1 MGKNKNGLT
10 DEELKAEREREV
22 KKENLPRKLIKAIF
36 EELGPE
42 GVSVEDIEEIT
53 SEMHSYMKRL
63 RIVPQD

>member
-1 MGKNKNGLT
+1 MIVLKNGIT
-10 DEELKAEREREV
+10 EEELKAEEERAK
-22 KKENLPRKLIKAIF
+22 KKENLPRKLIKTII

-53 SEMHSYMKRL
+53 SEMNSFMKHL

>member
-1 MGKNKNGLT
+1 MAENKNIMT
-10 DEELKAEREREV
+10 DEEWAAEKEREA
-22 KKENLPRKLIKAIF
+22 KKENLPRKLIKAII

-53 SEMHSYMKRL
+53 SEMNSFMKRL

>member
-1 MGKNKNGLT
+1 MTALKNGIT
-10 DEELKAEREREV
+10 EEELKAEEKRAE
-22 KKENLPRKLIKAIF
+22 KKENLPRKLIKAII

-53 SEMHSYMKRL
+53 SEMNSFMKHL